1 MGARQCVLFEAGK
14 EPSSGRYTAIIT
26 KTRAHESSVEEGRH
40 AGRTVRYRPAWQRRT
55 FSPTA
60 EVAIVKQ
67 GVFLTAFISS

>member
-14 EPSSGRYTAIIT
+14 EPSSRRYTAIIT

-55 FSPTA
+55 PLPTA
-60 EVAIVKQ
+60 EFAILKQ
-67 GVFLTAFISS
+67 GVLLTASIPS